1 MTMTS
6 YPIPAVTAVVI
17 HDNKVWLV
25 QRGKEPNKGRW
36 GLPGGKIELGETIT
50 EAALRELK
58 EETNITAQAGQI
70 LTAFDVIMHDEKQQT
85 QHHYILIPV
94 LCSYLDGIA
103 KAASDAAEVR
113 WFDIDVDGQNS
124 WELGRVKIGVLK
136 GYLEESDKIDGNWIF
151 PWVLTVI
158 LINRVP
164 L

>member
-1 MTMTS
+1 MSTTS
-6 YPIPAVTAVVI
+6 YPISAVIAMII
-17 HDNKVWLV
+17 HDDKVLLV
-25 QRGKEPNKGRW
+25 RRGKEPNKGRW

-70 LTAFDVIMHDEKQQT
+70 LTAFDVIMRDEKLQT
-85 QHHYILIPV
+85 SHHYILIPV

-124 WELGRVKIGVLK
+124 
-136 GYLEESDKIDGNWIF
+136 
-151 PWVLTVI
+151 
-158 LINRVP
+158 
-164 L
+164 

>member
-1 MTMTS
+1 MTS

-17 HDNKVWLV
+17 HDNKVLLV

-70 LTAFDVIMHDEKQQT
+70 LTAFDVIMRDEKLQT
-85 QHHYILIPV
+85 SHHYILIP
-94 LCSYLDGIA
+94 
-103 KAASDAAEVR
+103 VR

-124 WELGRVKIGVLK
+124 
-136 GYLEESDKIDGNWIF
+136 
-151 PWVLTVI
+151 
-158 LINRVP
+158 
-164 L
+164 